1 MKKIQKKTISTLE
14 KQVMDIVWE
23 LKECSVRDVVA
34 RLIKKRDIAYT
45 TVATIFNRLEAKGL
59 VKKYEHG
66 KAYVYKPILS
76 KKSYSK
82 NLVQSFLHN
91 FVSSFGD
98 TAIASFVES
107 IEELPKEK
115 REYFLK
121 LLEHES
127 DTK

>member
-1 MKKIQKKTISTLE
+1 MKNPKQKTISSLE
-14 KQVMDIVWE
+14 QQAMDIIWQ
-23 LKECSVRDVVA
+23 LQECSVRDILHTFNKD
-34 RLIKKRDIAYT
+34 RKIAYT
-45 TVATIFNRLEAKGL
+45 TVATLCNRLETKGL
-59 VKKYEHG
+59 VKKVEQG
-66 KAYVYKPILS
+66 KAYIYKPIVS
-76 KKSYSK
+76 KKMYSK
-82 NLVQSFLHN
+82 NIAKYFLHN

-98 TAIASFVES
+98 AAIASFAES